1 MKKNTKLTG
10 QVYEFLI
17 QKSQRFSA
25 KKIWLLVNIIATGY
39 KFELEV
45 EVG

>member
-10 QVYEFLI
+10 QVDEFHI
-17 QKSQRFSA
+17 QKSQRISA
-25 KKIWLLVNIIATGY
+25 KKIWLLVNIIAAGY
-39 KFELEV
+39 KSEFEV